1 MYSIDILKE
10 EHANISRMLEI
21 LKSMCCKVLEGAEVS
36 DEDMR
41 RVIDFIKKYVEDFH
55 HHKEENFL
63 YSEMLKVS
71 PTAETMVNG
80 MMADHVSGHKY
91 MLSFENALDLYNK
104 NPKTE
109 YKLDILTQAMNY
121 AKLMKLNTDK
131 ESNVVYS
138 FAKSGLSPE
147 IQEEIDA
154 KVKEQVEDP
163 LHKDVINQQLG
174 HLVNL
179 AAKYE

>member
-1 MYSIDILKE
+1 MYSIEVLKE
-10 EHANISRMLEI
+10 EHTNISRMLDI
-21 LKSMCCKVLEGAEVS
+21 LKNICCRILEGAEVPE
-36 DEDMR
+36 EDMR

-55 HHKEENFL
+55 HHKEENLL
-63 YSEMLKVS
+63 YAEMQKVS
-71 PTAETMVNG
+71 STAETMVNG
-80 MMADHVSGHKY
+80 MVADHVSGHKY
-91 MLSFENALDLYNK
+91 MLSFENALDLYKK

-121 AKLMKLNTDK
+121 TKLMKLNTDK
-131 ESNVVYS
+131 ESNIVYS

-147 IQEEIDA
+147 VQEMIDA
-154 KVKEQVEDP
+154 KVKEQIEDP